1 MLSGNSVVCVRHSPL
16 MKRFIRWLHQYIG
29 GYYIKHHVLT
39 QSRPKPASQQFP
51 MNGWLTLKTSHSRA
65 DNG

>member
-39 QSRPKPASQQFP
+39 QSRPIFAYHDSQHP
-51 MNGWLTLKTSHSRA
+51 TLCCRSTKFFE
-65 DNG
+65 

>member
-39 QSRPKPASQQFP
+39 QSGPLPVDQNVFLNDWFSPEIARS
-51 MNGWLTLKTSHSRA
+51 
-65 DNG
+65 